1 MANPANAPLGL
12 LTSSDVALQLRYQEL
27 LLDIGVY
34 NQGTPSFLGTFCRQ
48 TVNKEV
54 RVSQA
59 AQRFRRAPK
68 DFAVD
73 PQWDRHAY
81 RDITLPTPVA
91 YQLAAGVTREAIERG
106 ISLEEVSTINA
117 DSINAHTRALQ
128 QLVLQS
134 MLLSGGFWDGSLS
147 LAPPAFK
154 QNAAFT
160 TSHNHYLA
168 IAASQSGSTGVY
180 IPTLTILN
188 TARTH
193 LVHHGYGLSGG
204 LVHLINS
211 ANAATIVNQAEW
223 NTTANYVSTPTI
235 ADLQA
240 KGIIQGQPFN
250 TGAGIVSVEDW
261 VPPNYILT
269 VDTSVAPVHW
279 RETEG
284 ADGRGL
290 IVDVDQDF
298 VKRISKYRFYGSAK
312 VTQRSAGVVT
322 YLASGTWADYTGFEV

>member
-1 MANPANAPLGL
+1 
-12 LTSSDVALQLRYQEL
+12 
-27 LLDIGVY
+27 
-34 NQGTPSFLGTFCRQ
+34 
-48 TVNKEV
+48 
-54 RVSQA
+54 VSQA

-68 DFAVD
+68 DFSNE
-73 PQWDRHAY
+73 PQWDRHNY
-81 RDITLPTPVA
+81 RDIDLPTPVA

-106 ISLEEVSTINA
+106 ISLDEVSTINA

-134 MLLSGGFWDGSLS
+134 MLLTGGFWDATQT
-147 LAPPAFK
+147 LAPPTYK

-160 TSHNHYLA
+160 TAHNHY
-168 IAASQSGSTGVY
+168 IAANASQDGNTGVY
-180 IPTLTILN
+180 IPTLKILN
-188 TARTH
+188 AARQH
-193 LVHHGYGLSGG
+193 IIHHGYGLDGG

-211 ANAATIVNQAEW
+211 ANATEIVNQAEW

-250 TGAGIVSVEDW
+250 TGAGIVSIEDW
-261 VPPNYILT
+261 VPQNYILS
-269 VDTSVAPVHW
+269 VDTSIAPVHW

-322 YLASGTWADYTGFEV
+322 YLASATWADYADFEV